1 MFPKCGRLE
10 PVAHVGGGLVGKA
23 AEDEQQQLVVV
34 SLVGQV
40 PEMQIIEGKA
50 KNFFNMEGMET

>member
-1 MFPKCGRLE
+1 MFPKCGRIE

-40 PEMQIIEGKA
+40 PEMQINEGKA
-50 KNFFNMEGMET
+50 KNFFYT

>member
-1 MFPKCGRLE
+1 MFPKCGRIE

-40 PEMQIIEGKA
+40 PEIIEGKA